1 MSWIDNRA
9 FRVAAGVGYSAAE
22 VPTTHIFRTELSMT
36 RVPERGVD
44 YGIPTDRQWRY
55 GETPWREV
63 PPCPPAARV
72 IVDNDFAGDPD
83 DLYQLVHHLLSPSVK
98 IVGIVASHLRA
109 GDPITSSTQTAT
121 DAETIVLDLFARMGC
136 ASTELVWR
144 GAEEGLEDLVTPRES
159 PAVRNIIAEALKDD
173 DTPLYYAAGGGL
185 TDLASAILME
195 PEVAKR
201 LTLVWVGGPEYAG
214 LSDPPPGHMP
224 IEYNLMIDVASGRV
238 CFDAQDLRIWQV
250 PRDTY
255 RQAIISES
263 ELRIRIGG
271 TGPLGAYMYGEIKHL
286 LDGVAS
292 AGQPVTGGYD
302 IGDNAL
308 VLLTALQ
315 TVFEADP
322 SSSRWIYKPTP
333 RIMESGDYRPM
344 RDTRTMRIYTQ
355 IDMRLIVEDMCLK
368 IEEFARWQA
377 TGLPG

>member
-1 MSWIDNRA
+1 
-9 FRVAAGVGYSAAE
+9 
-22 VPTTHIFRTELSMT
+22 MT

-44 YGIPTDRQWRY
+44 YGIPADRQWRY
-55 GETPWREV
+55 GETPWREE

-98 IVGIVASHLRA
+98 IVGVVASHLRA
-109 GDPITSSTQTAT
+109 GDPITDSTRTAT
-121 DAETIVLDLFARMGC
+121 DAETIALDLFARMGC
-136 ASTELVWR
+136 TSTELVWR
-144 GAEEGLEDLVTPRES
+144 GSEVALEDLTSPQDS
-159 PAVRNIIAEALKDD
+159 PAARNIIAEALKDD
-173 DTPLYYAAGGGL
+173 DSPLYYAAGGGL
-185 TDLASAILME
+185 TDLSSAILME

-214 LSDPPPGHMP
+214 LGDPPPGHMP
-224 IEYNLMIDVASGRV
+224 IEYNLMIDVNSGRV
-238 CFDAQDLRIWQV
+238 CFDAQDLTIWQV

-255 RQAIISES
+255 RQAIIGES

-271 TGPLGAYMYGEIKHL
+271 TGPLGKYMYGEIKHL
-286 LDGVAS
+286 LDGCAS
-292 AGQPVTGGYD
+292 AGHPITGGYD
-302 IGDNAL
+302 LGDNTL

-344 RDTRTMRIYTQ
+344 RETRTMRIYTQ
-355 IDMRLIVEDMCLK
+355 IDMRLIVEDLCLK
-368 IEEFARWQA
+368 IQEFARWQA
-377 TGLPG
+377 TGIPG